1 MQTFILLIIPK
12 SFIFFLLTIF
22 KSSLMMSAECLN
34 LAARLGVRCLYNKL
48 EHDLLESTQS

>member
-12 SFIFFLLTIF
+12 SWIFFLLTIF

-34 LAARLGVRCLYNKL
+34 LAARLAVRCLYNKL